1 MTSGQAYLI
10 ALTSPPVLRLPLPIL
25 RSRAYPPPPAKLSL
39 LPAPAAPALKPAL
52 EGDTAAHI
60 MEAVEEI
67 EYEGLD
73 PNAGLAVSISTAR
86 HRRV

>member
-1 MTSGQAYLI
+1 MLS
-10 ALTSPPVLRLPLPIL
+10 RL
-25 RSRAYPPPPAKLSL
+25 PPPPAKLSL

-52 EGDTAAHI
+52 EGDTTAHI
-60 MEAVEEI
+60 MEVVEEI

-86 HRRV
+86 ARYRRV